1 MSDEKKNETL
11 TDRKKEVIQSIQR
24 AAEIYTIASVC
35 TKMPYVFCDPETF
48 DDEVFVFLKLEDAQ
62 TAAKALAEEGI
73 DARVINIHT
82 IKPIDKEIIIKAA
95 QETGLIITAEEHS
108 VIGGLGSAVADVV
121 CESCPVPVI
130 KVGVNDEFGKSGP
143 AVQLLKKYGLCAEN
157 IAETVKKSMSLKK

>member
-1 MSDEKKNETL
+1 M
-11 TDRKKEVIQSIQR
+11 
-24 AAEIYTIASVC
+24 
-35 TKMPYVFCDPETF
+35 
-48 DDEVFVFLKLEDAQ
+48 
-62 TAAKALAEEGI
+62 
-73 DARVINIHT
+73 
-82 IKPIDKEIIIKAA
+82 
-95 QETGLIITAEEHS
+95 IITAEEHS

>member
-1 MSDEKKNETL
+1 MVNE
-11 TDRKKEVIQSIQR
+11 
-24 AAEIYTIASVC
+24 SV
-35 TKMPYVFCDPETF
+35 E
-48 DDEVFVFLKLEDAQ
+48 
-62 TAAKALAEEGI
+62 AAKALAEEGI